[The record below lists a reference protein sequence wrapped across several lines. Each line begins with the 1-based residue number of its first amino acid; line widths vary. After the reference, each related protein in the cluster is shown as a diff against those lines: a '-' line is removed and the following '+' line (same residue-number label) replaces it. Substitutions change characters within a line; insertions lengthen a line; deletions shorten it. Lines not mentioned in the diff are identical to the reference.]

1 MLPGIWWI
9 RLHWMHRPVQVVLF
23 LKTGQSQLG
32 AEGFIMGALYT
43 TVGLCLAL
51 LTHGAPYIPHKQAQ
65 MGVSFMIL
73 LVTVLCYLNIKST
86 YQWKTGEHVLCT
98 GLHLSV
104 EAMSSCISSLPL
116 ATTSYVCRSFTAM
129 VHLRWRIL

>member
-1 MLPGIWWI
+1 M
-9 RLHWMHRPVQVVLF
+9 QVVLF

-65 MGVSFMIL
+65 MGASFLIL

-86 YQWKTGEHVLCT
+86 YQWKTGGEHVVSP
-98 GLHLSV
+98 GL
-104 EAMSSCISSLPL
+104 ACP
-116 ATTSYVCRSFTAM
+116 CRFTRCDA
-129 VHLRWRIL
+129 

>member
-1 MLPGIWWI
+1 MAVP
-9 RLHWMHRPVQVVLF
+9 PPTQVVLF

-73 LVTVLCYLNIKST
+73 LVTVLCYLNIRST
-86 YQWKTGEHVLCT
+86 YQWKTGEEDVVHQIE
-98 GLHLSV
+98 LSR
-104 EAMSSCISSLPL
+104 SCAIAVFGPAS
-116 ATTSYVCRSFTAM
+116 A
-129 VHLRWRIL
+129 